1 MKKIILAS
9 SSPQRQELF
18 QKFGFEFWV
27 VPSNFDESSVNI
39 GDPEKLAKAL
49 ALAKAKR
56 VAEFNEDAVVV
67 GADTV
72 VVLGDQV
79 YGKPRDHEHAK
90 EMLTK
95 LSGNTHSVITGI
107 AIYDADTHRFLT
119 DAVETKLSFLP
130 VSDLE
135 IEAYV
140 KSGEP
145 FGKAGGYAIQG
156 LGAFLVEKIDGD
168 YHNVI
173 GLPLSCLAGHLKSF
187 GISGEPEAI

>member
-27 VPSNFDESSVNI
+27 VPSNFDESSLTI
-39 GDPEKLAKAL
+39 GDPERLVKAL

-56 VAEFNEDAVVV
+56 VAEVNEDAVVV

-79 YGKPRDHEHAK
+79 YGKPRDREHAK

-95 LSGNTHSVITGI
+95 LSGSTHSVITGI
-107 AIYDADTHRFLT
+107 AVYDADTHSFIT
-119 DAVETKLSFLP
+119 DSAETKLSFLP

-135 IEAYV
+135 IDAYV
-140 KSGEP
+140 RSGEP

-156 LGAFLVEKIDGD
+156 LGAFLVKEIEGD
-168 YHNVI
+168 YENVA
-173 GLPLSCLAGHLKSF
+173 GLPLGRLARHLENF
-187 GISGEPEAI
+187 GIYCGGEAK